1 MVYIYNKTMY
11 ELNIDNASRK
21 PIFLN
26 KKEGKPIIV

>member
-1 MVYIYNKTMY
+1 MY